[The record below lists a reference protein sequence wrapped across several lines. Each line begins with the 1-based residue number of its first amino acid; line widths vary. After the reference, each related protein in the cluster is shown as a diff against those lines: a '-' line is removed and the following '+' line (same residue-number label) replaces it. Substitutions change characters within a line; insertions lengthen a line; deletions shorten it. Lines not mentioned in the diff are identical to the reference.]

1 MLEDAGN
8 LNKPYKKDKCGGFIK
23 DLDSYARKILV
34 ERRKIEMQLEK
45 AIGKL
50 NAARKKR
57 RGFWGSV
64 LDFCGGFCDAV
75 SPIFPPAKLGA
86 KACEK
91 GLNLMEDNIE
101 KWEHNV
107 RLLERMLEI
116 YSNQAKASVDLVN
129 QAWEGIKKRL
139 HFYTDK
145 HQEFIRR
152 LKQASDAID
161 NEYNFPTPGVLL
173 EYDFERPAI
182 SYTPKKS
189 VFNERLKDLRENFSA
204 SLYADLCADLKDKI
218 NAFSYRD
225 RAKASK
231 ERELEK
237 NLEDLTPSFRDKTNA
252 LSGDD
257 LERLA
262 ISKEKELEKDLED
275 LMPSVLGVPSYNES
289 LTLAKNRCVKNC
301 KKALEGFT
309 EKIKEPPNDSNAINE
324 AFNHLKTELERAIDD
339 ERLKGLRENFA
350 SLCADLEDKI
360 HHNALSNDDL
370 ERMIAFRERELEKNL
385 EDLVGASS
393 YDENPNDG
401 LDRMAISKEK
411 ELEKSLEDLMPS
423 VLSVPSYNESL
434 TLAKNRCVKNCKKA
448 LEGFTE
454 KIKEIPNDSNAINEA
469 FDSLETELE
478 RATENLSQKIDP
490 ILERNENYTQ
500 KALEYRE
507 FLESRKKGF
516 IVDEQNPYP
525 EEVRFNEWCL
535 AEFDSVFSTI
545 VPLEDLNKTAC
556 AHHALKAL
564 QAALKDN
571 DLGFDATELEQIAK
585 GFIPRGYLWHFDA
598 NVLGNVALVREE
610 LLLGVKHTKGYSLWT
625 EFLQKQN

>member
-1 MLEDAGN
+1 MAEWKTDTEEVRQIVKACRDFKRSLQEERC
-8 LNKPYKKDKCGGFIK
+8 LGFIK
-23 DLDSYARKILV
+23 DLDSYARGILV
-34 ERRKIEMQLEK
+34 ERRKIEHQLENAIKELKK
-45 AIGKL
+45 A
-50 NAARKKR
+50 KKER
-57 RGFWGSV
+57 GGFWGFLGELGRDFGNAVGSV
-64 LDFCGGFCDAV
+64 
-75 SPIFPPAKLGA
+75 IPPVKLCA
-86 KACEK
+86 ELCEK

-101 KWEHNV
+101 KWEYNV

-129 QAWEGIKKRL
+129 QAWEGVKKML

-161 NEYNFPTPGVLL
+161 NEYNIAPPEILK
-173 EYDFERPAI
+173 ERDFESPTI
-182 SYTPKKS
+182 VYSPKKS
-189 VFNERLKDLRENFSA
+189 VFDERLKDLRENFSA
-204 SLYADLCADLKDKI
+204 SLYADWKNKI
-218 NAFSYRD
+218 NAFSHRE

-231 ERELEK
+231 ERELE
-237 NLEDLTPSFRDKTNA
+237 NLEDL
-252 LSGDD
+252 
-257 LERLA
+257 
-262 ISKEKELEKDLED
+262 
-275 LMPSVLGVPSYNES
+275 M
-289 LTLAKNRCVKNC
+289 
-301 KKALEGFT
+301 
-309 EKIKEPPNDSNAINE
+309 
-324 AFNHLKTELERAIDD
+324 
-339 ERLKGLRENFA
+339 
-350 SLCADLEDKI
+350 
-360 HHNALSNDDL
+360 
-370 ERMIAFRERELEKNL
+370 
-385 EDLVGASS
+385 GASS
-393 YDENPNDG
+393 YDENPNDE
-401 LDRMAISKEK
+401 LDRMASSKER
-411 ELEKSLEDLMPS
+411 EFEKSLEDLMPS

-454 KIKEIPNDSNAINEA
+454 KIKEAPNDSNAINEA
-469 FDSLETELE
+469 FDNLERELE
-478 RATENLSQKIDP
+478 IATENLSQKIDP
-490 ILERNENYTQ
+490 VLERNEDYTQ

-507 FLESRKKGF
+507 FLESRKEGF

-525 EEVRFNEWCL
+525 NEVRFNELRL
-535 AEFDSVFSTI
+535 AEFDSVFSAI

-564 QAALKDN
+564 QAVLKDN

>member
-1 MLEDAGN
+1 MAEWKTDTEEVKQIVKACRDFKRSLQEER
-8 LNKPYKKDKCGGFIK
+8 CTQFITN
-23 DLDSYARKILV
+23 LDSYALKIIV

-50 NAARKKR
+50 KKARKKR
-57 RGFWGSV
+57 KGFWGSV
-64 LDFCGGFCDAV
+64 LDFCGGVYDAV
-75 SPIFPPAKLGA
+75 STIFPPAKLGA
-86 KACEK
+86 EACEK

-116 YSNQAKASVDLVN
+116 YSTQAKASVDLVN
-129 QAWEGIKKRL
+129 QAWEGVKKRL

-161 NEYNFPTPGVLL
+161 NEYNFPTPGVLM
-173 EYDFERPAI
+173 EYDFERPTI

-189 VFNERLKDLRENFSA
+189 VFNERLKDLSEDFSA
-204 SLYADLCADLKDKI
+204 SLYADLK
-218 NAFSYRD
+218 
-225 RAKASK
+225 
-231 ERELEK
+231 
-237 NLEDLTPSFRDKTNA
+237 
-252 LSGDD
+252 
-257 LERLA
+257 
-262 ISKEKELEKDLED
+262 
-275 LMPSVLGVPSYNES
+275 
-289 LTLAKNRCVKNC
+289 
-301 KKALEGFT
+301 
-309 EKIKEPPNDSNAINE
+309 
-324 AFNHLKTELERAIDD
+324 
-339 ERLKGLRENFA
+339 
-350 SLCADLEDKI
+350 DKI
-360 HHNALSNDDL
+360 HHNALSNEELD
-370 ERMIAFRERELEKNL
+370 RMIAFREREF
-385 EDLVGASS
+385 
-393 YDENPNDG
+393 
-401 LDRMAISKEK
+401 
-411 ELEKSLEDLMPS
+411 EKSLEDLMPS
-423 VLSVPSYNESL
+423 VLSVPSYNESFS
-434 TLAKNRCVKNCKKA
+434 LAKKHCVKNCKKA
-448 LEGFTE
+448 LQDFAE
-454 KIKEIPNDSNAINEA
+454 KIKESPNDLNAVNEA
-469 FDSLETELE
+469 FNHLETELE

-490 ILERNENYTQ
+490 VLERNEDYTQ

-507 FLESRKKGF
+507 FLESRKEGF
-516 IVDEQNPYP
+516 IVDEKNPYP
-525 EEVRFNEWCL
+525 EEVRFNEWRL

>member
-1 MLEDAGN
+1 MAEWKTDTEEVKKVVEKCREFKQTLQ
-8 LNKPYKKDKCGGFIK
+8 KDKCGGFIK
-23 DLDSYARKILV
+23 DLDSYALKIIV

-45 AIGKL
+45 AIGEL
-50 NAARKKR
+50 KKAKKER
-57 RGFWGSV
+57 SGFWGF
-64 LDFCGGFCDAV
+64 LGELGRDFCNAV
-75 SPIFPPAKLGA
+75 GSVIPPVKLCA
-86 KACEK
+86 ELCEK

-129 QAWEGIKKRL
+129 QAWEGVKKRL

-189 VFNERLKDLRENFSA
+189 VFNELLKDLRENFSA
-204 SLYADLCADLKDKI
+204 SLYADWKDKI
-218 NAFSYRD
+218 NAFSRRD
-225 RAKASK
+225 RAKASKEREWDLTGADKESLILAKKNCAKNMKEALEGFTKKIKESPNDSNAVNEAFNDLKTELERAIDDEHLKDLRENFASLYADLCTDLKDKIHHDTLSNEELECVMASK

-237 NLEDLTPSFRDKTNA
+237 NLEDWMGT
-252 LSGDD
+252 
-257 LERLA
+257 
-262 ISKEKELEKDLED
+262 
-275 LMPSVLGVPSYNES
+275 
-289 LTLAKNRCVKNC
+289 
-301 KKALEGFT
+301 
-309 EKIKEPPNDSNAINE
+309 
-324 AFNHLKTELERAIDD
+324 
-339 ERLKGLRENFA
+339 
-350 SLCADLEDKI
+350 
-360 HHNALSNDDL
+360 
-370 ERMIAFRERELEKNL
+370 
-385 EDLVGASS
+385 SS
-393 YDENPNDG
+393 YDENPNDE
-401 LDRMAISKEK
+401 LDRMAISKEQ

-434 TLAKNRCVKNCKKA
+434 TLAKKNCVKNCKKA
-448 LEGFTE
+448 LEGFAE
-454 KIKEIPNDSNAINEA
+454 KIKESPNDSNAINEA

-490 ILERNENYTQ
+490 VLERNENYAQ

-507 FLESRKKGF
+507 FLESRKEGF

-525 EEVRFNEWCL
+525 EEVRFNEWRL
-535 AEFDSVFSTI
+535 AEFDSVFSAI

-564 QAALKDN
+564 QATLKDN

-585 GFIPRGYLWHFDA
+585 GFIPRGYLWHFDS

>member
-1 MLEDAGN
+1 MAEWKTDTEEV
-8 LNKPYKKDKCGGFIK
+8 KKVVGRCREFKRSLQEEKCSPFIK
-23 DLDSYARKILV
+23 DLDSYALKIIV
-34 ERRKIEMQLEK
+34 ECRKIEMQLEK

-64 LDFCGGFCDAV
+64 LDFCGGLCDAV
-75 SPIFPPAKLGA
+75 STIFPPAKLGA
-86 KACEK
+86 EACEK

-116 YSNQAKASVDLVN
+116 YATQAKASADFVN
-129 QAWEGIKKRL
+129 QAWEGVKKRL

-161 NEYNFPTPGVLL
+161 NEYNFPTPGVLM
-173 EYDFERPAI
+173 EYDFERSTF
-182 SYTPKKS
+182 SYNPKKS
-189 VFNERLKDLRENFSA
+189 VFNERLKDLREDFSA
-204 SLYADLCADLKDKI
+204 SLYADWKDKI
-218 NAFSYRD
+218 NAFSKKD

-231 ERELEK
+231 ERELE
-237 NLEDLTPSFRDKTNA
+237 NLEDL
-252 LSGDD
+252 
-257 LERLA
+257 
-262 ISKEKELEKDLED
+262 
-275 LMPSVLGVPSYNES
+275 M
-289 LTLAKNRCVKNC
+289 
-301 KKALEGFT
+301 
-309 EKIKEPPNDSNAINE
+309 
-324 AFNHLKTELERAIDD
+324 
-339 ERLKGLRENFA
+339 
-350 SLCADLEDKI
+350 
-360 HHNALSNDDL
+360 
-370 ERMIAFRERELEKNL
+370 
-385 EDLVGASS
+385 GASS
-393 YDENPNDG
+393 YDENPNDE
-401 LDRMAISKEK
+401 LDRMASSKEQ
-411 ELEKSLEDLMPS
+411 EFEKSLEDLMPS

-434 TLAKNRCVKNCKKA
+434 TLAKKHCVKNCKKA
-448 LEGFTE
+448 LQDFAE
-454 KIKEIPNDSNAINEA
+454 KIKETPNDSNAVNEA

-490 ILERNENYTQ
+490 VLERNENYVQ

-507 FLESRKKGF
+507 FLESRKEGF
-516 IVDEQNPYP
+516 IVDEKNPYP
-525 EEVRFNEWCL
+525 EEVSFNALRL
-535 AEFDSVFSTI
+535 AEFDSVFSAI

-564 QAALKDN
+564 QAAFKDN

>member
-1 MLEDAGN
+1 MAEWKTDTEEV
-8 LNKPYKKDKCGGFIK
+8 KKVVGRCRDFKESLQEKRCGGFIK
-23 DLDSYARKILV
+23 DLDSYALKIIV
-34 ERRKIEMQLEK
+34 ERRKIEMRLEK
-45 AIGKL
+45 AIGEL
-50 NAARKKR
+50 KKAKKER

-64 LDFCGGFCDAV
+64 LDFGRDCLNVVGSV
-75 SPIFPPAKLGA
+75 IPPFKLGA
-86 KACEK
+86 EACEK

-129 QAWEGIKKRL
+129 QAWEGVKKRL
-139 HFYTDK
+139 HFYADK

-161 NEYNFPTPGVLL
+161 NEYNFPTPGVLM
-173 EYDFERPAI
+173 EYDFERPTF
-182 SYTPKKS
+182 SYNPKKS
-189 VFNERLKDLRENFSA
+189 VFNERLKDLREDFS
-204 SLYADLCADLKDKI
+204 
-218 NAFSYRD
+218 
-225 RAKASK
+225 
-231 ERELEK
+231 
-237 NLEDLTPSFRDKTNA
+237 
-252 LSGDD
+252 
-257 LERLA
+257 
-262 ISKEKELEKDLED
+262 
-275 LMPSVLGVPSYNES
+275 
-289 LTLAKNRCVKNC
+289 
-301 KKALEGFT
+301 
-309 EKIKEPPNDSNAINE
+309 
-324 AFNHLKTELERAIDD
+324 
-339 ERLKGLRENFA
+339 A

-360 HHNALSNDDL
+360 HHNAFSNDDL

-385 EDLVGASS
+385 EDLMGASS
-393 YDENPNDG
+393 YDENPNDE
-401 LDRMAISKEK
+401 LDRMAISKEQ

-434 TLAKNRCVKNCKKA
+434 TLAKKNCVKNCKKA

-454 KIKEIPNDSNAINEA
+454 KIKEAPNDSNAINEA
-469 FDSLETELE
+469 FDSLERELE
-478 RATENLSQKIDP
+478 IATENLSQKIDP

-507 FLESRKKGF
+507 FLESRKENF
-516 IVDEQNPYP
+516 IVDEKNPYP
-525 EEVRFNEWCL
+525 EEVRFNEWRL
-535 AEFDSVFSTI
+535 VEFDSVFSAI

-556 AHHALKAL
+556 THHALKAL

-610 LLLGVKHTKGYSLWT
+610 LLLGVKHTKGYKLWT
-625 EFLQKQN
+625 TFLQTQN

>member
-1 MLEDAGN
+1 MAEWKTDTEEV
-8 LNKPYKKDKCGGFIK
+8 KEIVRKCREFKERLQEEKCLQFITN
-23 DLDSYARKILV
+23 LDSYALKIIV

-45 AIGKL
+45 AIGELK
-50 NAARKKR
+50 AAIKER
-57 RGFWGSV
+57 RGFWGFLGELGRDFGNAVGSV
-64 LDFCGGFCDAV
+64 
-75 SPIFPPAKLGA
+75 IPPVKLCA
-86 KACEK
+86 ELCEK

-107 RLLERMLEI
+107 RLLEQMLEI
-116 YSNQAKASVDLVN
+116 YSNQAKASTDLVN
-129 QAWEGIKKRL
+129 QAWEGVKKRL

-161 NEYNFPTPGVLL
+161 NEYNFPTPGVLM

-204 SLYADLCADLKDKI
+204 SLYADWKDRI
-218 NAFSYRD
+218 NAFSHRD

-231 ERELEK
+231 EREFEK
-237 NLEDLTPSFRDKTNA
+237 NLEDLMGASSYDENPNDELDRM
-252 LSGDD
+252 
-257 LERLA
+257 A
-262 ISKEKELEKDLED
+262 ISKEQELEKSLED

-301 KKALEGFT
+301 KKALQDFA
-309 EKIKEPPNDSNAINE
+309 EKVKE
-324 AFNHLKTELERAIDD
+324 F
-339 ERLKGLRENFA
+339 
-350 SLCADLEDKI
+350 
-360 HHNALSNDDL
+360 
-370 ERMIAFRERELEKNL
+370 
-385 EDLVGASS
+385 
-393 YDENPNDG
+393 
-401 LDRMAISKEK
+401 
-411 ELEKSLEDLMPS
+411 
-423 VLSVPSYNESL
+423 
-434 TLAKNRCVKNCKKA
+434 
-448 LEGFTE
+448 
-454 KIKEIPNDSNAINEA
+454 PNDSNAINEA

-478 RATENLSQKIDP
+478 RATESLSQKIAP
-490 ILERNENYTQ
+490 ILEQYENYKRQ
-500 KALEYRE
+500 ALGYGE
-507 FLESRKKGF
+507 FLEKEKEGF
-516 IVDEQNPYP
+516 IVDEKNPYP
-525 EEVRFNEWCL
+525 EEVRFNEWRL
-535 AEFDSVFSTI
+535 AEFDSVFSAI

-571 DLGFDATELEQIAK
+571 DLGFDATDLEQIAK